1 MKTTAMHIGMAACL
15 IMLLAVAAANLSAAQ
30 VRSGTEDAGYG
41 ARSCIPTNVGDRAE
55 DVADCCQGWRTV
67 RQGW

>member
-1 MKTTAMHIGMAACL
+1 
-15 IMLLAVAAANLSAAQ
+15 MLLAVAAANLSAAQ
-30 VRSGTEDAGYG
+30 VRSGTEDAGYA

-55 DVADCCQGWRTV
+55 DLADYCQGWRTV